1 MEDKLTCFKLNWYDC
16 GLCCADHMVQEEVTI
31 YRNDKRLVFKELNGY
46 GVICSCEIVHIEND
60 KAASFFDFLDKI
72 YNEWE
77 NDYAVEVCDG
87 SAWKV
92 RVWHSSHKIK
102 TVCGT
107 IEYPPNGKKIEKYI
121 RSFIADG
128 KSLIKPK
135 MFGCR

>member
-1 MEDKLTCFKLNWYDC
+1 MESKAFL
-16 GLCCADHMVQEEVTI
+16 
-31 YRNDKRLVFKELNGY
+31 
-46 GVICSCEIVHIEND
+46 SCEIVHIEND

-92 RVWHSSHKIK
+92 RMWHSSHKIK

-121 RSFIADG
+121 RSFVADG